1 MTEEIVAGEKIL
13 DDMALKI
20 MMVEPGDLSVV
31 GELVSLAESMVE
43 QAGAENMPLLPKMAQ
58 DLCDALGKIVMTDLD
73 DSQENFD
80 LLGQGIALM
89 QGVYRKKGIDPEGDK
104 AFAEILASLTS
115 GATSSGAVPETA
127 VPKASVVAPE
137 GPEILSEPPESM
149 DFMEDLELLGGFI
162 EETLEHLESIE
173 VNVLDLED
181 NPGDLEIIN
190 NIFRPFHTIKGVSG
204 FLNLTN
210 VQHLAHSTENLLD
223 DVRNNKRVMDSDV
236 IEVVLKVGDCLKLM
250 VENLRQAMDEGVEH
264 YKNYDISNYVSWV
277 KSVQGVAG
285 EAVPEAA
292 APEKT
297 AAPAESLQGV
307 PAPEAAKPES
317 AQASDAVLPAKST
330 SAKVAAQVSA
340 PKKAKVGATIKV
352 DVDKLDG
359 LVNAVGELVIM
370 QTMVRENSLVST
382 ISDPK
387 LNKDFGQLFRITTEL
402 QKTAMSMR
410 MVPIRQT
417 FQKMIRLV
425 RDLSKK
431 TGKQANL
438 VMEGEETEIDRNMV
452 DSIYD
457 PLVHMMRNS
466 VDHGV
471 QLPDEREKL
480 GKPSYGT
487 VNLRAYQKGG
497 YMVIEIE
504 DDGQGLDTPKIRRK
518 AIERG
523 ITTEAENLSDHDLN
537 NLVFMPGFSTADK
550 ITDVS
555 GRGVGMDV
563 VKKAVEKLR
572 GKVDVVSEAGK
583 GSIFTIRLP
592 LTLAIIDGII
602 VRVGT
607 ERYIIPTIAIR
618 ESFKPT
624 PEAYKTVKGRG
635 EALMVRDN
643 LVPIVRLYQL
653 FKVKPSNKNICE
665 SIVVVVESEG
675 KQRAIM
681 VDELLGKQEVVIKN
695 LGGLTDIEGV
705 AGGTILGDG
714 RVGLIL
720 DLAGLVM
727 AKTTF
732 DVDETMGVVDPGA
745 DEHDLEVVGEP
756 SVDEHDLEVAG
767 EPGAVEAVSD
777 VTASS

>member
-1 MTEEIVAGEKIL
+1 MALIEKML

-31 GELVSLAESMVE
+31 GELVTLVE
-43 QAGAENMPLLPKMAQ
+43 ALVEKAGANGMPVLQRLARSFGEVVNR
-58 DLCDALGKIVMTDLD
+58 LVMTELD

-80 LLGQGIALM
+80 LLGQNISVM
-89 QGVYRKKGIDPEGDK
+89 QELCRKGDNDPEGEK
-104 AFAEILASLTS
+104 TFTTNLAAMQVGSKSSEPTPAPSAASAE
-115 GATSSGAVPETA
+115 P
-127 VPKASVVAPE
+127 PD
-137 GPEILSEPPESM
+137 GPTVLSEPPESL
-149 DFMEDLELLGGFI
+149 DFMEDMDLLNGFI

-173 VNVLDLED
+173 VNVLELED

-210 VQHLAHSTENLLD
+210 VQTLAHSTENLLD
-223 DVRNNKRVMDSDV
+223 DVRNNKRAMDSEV

-250 VENLRQAMDEGVEH
+250 AENLRTAMDEGVEQ
-264 YKNYDISNYVSWV
+264 YKNYDISGYVNWV
-277 KSVQGVAG
+277 KSIQGQAEVSSDT
-285 EAVPEAA
+285 VA
-292 APEKT
+292 APETTVVSKT
-297 AAPAESLQGV
+297 AKAPVSAAPQAVPPPTAPA
-307 PAPEAAKPES
+307 AA
-317 AQASDAVLPAKST
+317 
-330 SAKVAAQVSA
+330 VSA
-340 PKKAKVGATIKV
+340 PKPKTGNGPAPAPKKARVGATIKV

-370 QTMVRENSLVST
+370 QTMVRENALVSS
-382 ISDPK
+382 IADPK

-471 QLPDEREKL
+471 QMPDERERL
-480 GKPSYGT
+480 GKPIFGT
-487 VNLRAYQKGG
+487 VSLRAYQKGG

-504 DDGQGLDTPKIRRK
+504 DDGQGLNTQKIRRK

-523 ITTEAENLSDHDLN
+523 IIQESDNVSDHDLN
-537 NLVFMPGFSTADK
+537 NLVFMAGFSTADK

-572 GKVDVVSEAGK
+572 GKVDVASEPGK

-618 ESFKPT
+618 ESFRPT
-624 PEAYKTVKGRG
+624 PDCYKTVRGKG
-635 EALMVRDN
+635 EALMVRGN
-643 LVPIVRLYQL
+643 LVSVVRLYQ
-653 FKVKPSNKNICE
+653 FFNVKPSTKDICE
-665 SIVVVVESEG
+665 SIVVVVDSEG

-695 LGGLTDIEGV
+695 LGGLSDIDGV

-727 AKTTF
+727 AQTTC
-732 DVDETMGVVDPGA
+732 DVDNTEIVESA
-745 DEHDLEVVGEP
+745 DNKRDAAGT
-756 SVDEHDLEVAG
+756 DEQQAAPAVAG
-767 EPGAVEAVSD
+767 
-777 VTASS
+777 